1 MVMVV
6 NSLFGFPNLV
16 DVAPANGVFTGVTPT
31 FLNIGSWQSTAPLAN
46 LQNRFLAVKT
56 RSVNCATDS
65 TRFAVDLGQV
75 QAILAVVIPRHNLT
89 LAATMSVS
97 LFSDAALTQQVGATQ
112 MVSVAVQA
120 SWGSLSFGS
129 PSWFTGVMSP
139 ESAQFIPQP
148 AMVLFSAVQFARYV
162 LVQIQDTSNPNN
174 YIELDR
180 LFVTPGYQPSMG
192 VAYADQIAV
201 NDPTIVT
208 RTVGGAD
215 MDDVRPKHRTFIA
228 TIQGL
233 PQNEAFVSILMMQLR
248 LGKRGAGQMFFSRS
262 PGDPTEFPMTSFIAT
277 LTKLDPITS
286 ASHGLSTV
294 AFAIEEV
301 VA

>member
-1 MVMVV
+1 
-6 NSLFGFPNLV
+6 
-16 DVAPANGVFTGVTPT
+16 
-31 FLNIGSWQSTAPLAN
+31 
-46 LQNRFLAVKT
+46 
-56 RSVNCATDS
+56 
-65 TRFAVDLGQV
+65 
-75 QAILAVVIPRHNLT
+75 
-89 LAATMSVS
+89 
-97 LFSDAALTQQVGATQ
+97 
-112 MVSVAVQA
+112 
-120 SWGSLSFGS
+120 
-129 PSWFTGVMSP
+129 
-139 ESAQFIPQP
+139 
-148 AMVLFSAVQFARYV
+148 
-162 LVQIQDTSNPNN
+162 
-174 YIELDR
+174 
-180 LFVTPGYQPSMG
+180 MG

>member
-1 MVMVV
+1 MVTVV

-31 FLNIGSWQSTAPLAN
+31 FLNLGNWQPTAPLSN

-65 TRFAVDLGQV
+65 TQFAIDLGQP
-75 QAILAVVIPRHNLT
+75 QAVLAVVIPRHNLT
-89 LAATMSVS
+89 LNATMSVS
-97 LFSDAALTQQVGATQ
+97 LFSDAALTSQVGTTQ
-112 MVSVAVQA
+112 TIAVAVQFA
-120 SWGSLSFGS
+120 WGSLPFGS
-129 PSWFTGVMSP
+129 PSWFTGTIAP
-139 ESAQFIPQP
+139 EQAQFIPQP
-148 AMVLFSAVQFARYV
+148 AMVLFPRVQFARYV
-162 LVQIQDTSNPNN
+162 LVRINDTNNPYN
-174 YIELDR
+174 YVELNR
-180 LFVTPGYQPSMG
+180 LFVTPGYQPSIG
-192 VAYADQIAV
+192 ITYSDQIAV

-215 MDDVRPKHRTFIA
+215 LDDIRPKHRTLIA

-233 PQNEAFVSILMMQLR
+233 PQSEAFSSVLMMQLR

-262 PGDPTEFPMTSFIAT
+262 PGDPTEFPTTSFIAT
-277 LTKLDPITS
+277 LTRLDPITS
-286 ASHGLSTV
+286 ASFGLSTV